1 MSKQFSL
8 LTFLS
13 VIFFI
18 SFKSQTN
25 AQNNS
30 LGVSEKIDQYVKH
43 VIDRHEL
50 PGVALAVIKDGKVI
64 HQQNYGKA
72 NLEHAV
78 PVSDKSIFRVYSLTK
93 LFVSTGIFQLIE
105 QNKLSLDDVISDF
118 IPNLPTAWH
127 DVQIQ
132 HLLTHSSGLPDMAPF
147 YEFQNLSE
155 AEAKEKVFQQE
166 LNFAKGENYSYNQT
180 NFWLL
185 QLIIEKITEQSFEDF
200 ILKNQ
205 FDQASHPEQV
215 FFSSDSRT
223 IIMNRCTPYF
233 CFETGE
239 LTIEHPHIG
248 EYMHATNGMNITLNK
263 YIAWDEKMRNNE
275 IITAAS
281 RQKMLTNF
289 IYKNPTRRF
298 TFGWEQKIVNG
309 HSSYGFT
316 GSLVTAYR
324 VFPKDDM
331 SIIFLSNG
339 LGNIFDIEDVVNHLA
354 SLVDK
359 DITDP
364 NNFIYETLLQA
375 SLKNNFDDFKQIYL
389 SLKNNN
395 AYKKIDFES
404 QINDVGYM
412 LLNLKKIDSA
422 INIFQLNT
430 EENPEVWNVYDSYA
444 EALEMHGNIEKALRY
459 YSKAMELNVNN
470 QYDYNPQ
477 LKEKIKSLKEQLDAK
492 K

>member
-8 LTFLS
+8 LSLLS
-13 VIFFI
+13 VLFFI
-18 SFKSQTN
+18 SLKGQTI
-25 AQNNS
+25 AQHNS
-30 LGVSEKIDQYVKH
+30 LGVSEKIDQYVEH
-43 VIDRHEL
+43 IIDRHEL
-50 PGVALAVIKDGKVI
+50 PGVALAIIKDGKII

-118 IPNLPTAWH
+118 IPNLPTGWH

-147 YEFQNLSE
+147 NEFKDLSE
-155 AEAKEKVFQQE
+155 AEAKERVFQQE
-166 LNFAKGENYSYNQT
+166 LNFAKGEKYSYNQT
-180 NFWLL
+180 NYWLL
-185 QLIIEKITEQSFEDF
+185 QLIIEKITQQSFEDF
-200 ILKNQ
+200 ILENQ
-205 FDQASHPEQV
+205 FDKASHPKQV

-223 IIMNRCTPYF
+223 IIKNRSTPYF

-248 EYMHATNGMNITLNK
+248 EYMHATNGMNITLDK
-263 YIAWDEKMRNNE
+263 YIAWDKKMRNNE

-281 RQKMLTNF
+281 RERMLTNF
-289 IYKNPTRRF
+289 IYKNPTRGF
-298 TFGWEQKIVNG
+298 TFGWNQQIVNG

-324 VFPKDDM
+324 VFPKDDL
-331 SIIFLSNG
+331 SIILLSNG
-339 LGNIFDIEDVVNHLA
+339 LGNIFNIDDVVNHLA
-354 SLVDK
+354 SFVDE

-375 SLKNNFDDFKQIYL
+375 SLKNNFDDFKKTYL
-389 SLKNNN
+389 SLKNNA
-395 AYKKIDFES
+395 AYKRIDFES

-412 LLNLKKIDSA
+412 HLNLKKIDSA
-422 INIFQLNT
+422 TNILQMNT
-430 EENPEVWNVYDSYA
+430 EENPTAWNVYDSYA
-444 EALEMHGNIEKALRY
+444 EALEKQGNIKKALLN
-459 YSKAMELNVNN
+459 YSKAKELNVTN

-477 LKEKIKSLKEQLDAK
+477 LKEKIKSLKQQLESK